1 MTERSIVEAAARLRR
16 QREPYLAA
24 TVVRVHGSAYRRPG
38 ARMLLTQF
46 RWIAGSVSGGC
57 LEGDIARKGWWRTQ
71 HGEPVVVTYDSRL
84 PEAADDD
91 DVRAAF
97 GLGCDGVVEVML
109 ERAGGVGR
117 IDPLELAH
125 ACIAAQQRAAVV
137 TVFRSSSPRC
147 AVGTRLAVQAG
158 GEPFGDAVDDELR
171 RAMVRDAQAAIELGE
186 SRSCDYADGAI
197 EAFVE
202 AIVPPPRA
210 FVFGTG
216 HDAVPF
222 VQLARAVGWDVV
234 VCSPKPRVT
243 TRERFVIADE
253 VLEGSPAELAAR
265 VDACDRAVAVV
276 MSHDYELDRRHLA
289 MLVASRVRYI
299 GVLGPRA
306 RTTRMLGELAI
317 GLDEPRIHA
326 PIGLALGAET
336 PHEIALATV
345 AEIQAVLRRAPAT
358 SLRDGSGSIHGD
370 DTPQLR
376 AVAG

>member
-16 QREPYLAA
+16 QREPYLIA
-24 TVVRVHGSAYRRPG
+24 TVVNTRGSAYRRPG

-57 LEGDIARKGWWRTQ
+57 LEGDISHKGWWRTQ

-84 PEAADDD
+84 PDAPDDD

-97 GLGCDGVVEVML
+97 GLGCDGIVEVML
-109 ERAGGVGR
+109 ERAGAGR
-117 IDPLELAH
+117 IDPLELAQE
-125 ACIAAQQRAAVV
+125 ARIAQRRAAVV
-137 TVFRSSSPRC
+137 TVFRGP
-147 AVGTRLAVQAG
+147 VGKRLALVAG
-158 GEPFGDAVDDELR
+158 GEPFGDALDEGLR
-171 RAMVRDAQAAIELGE
+171 RELIRDAQAAIETGE
-186 SRSCDYADGAI
+186 SRACMYGDV

-222 VQLARAVGWDVV
+222 VQLARTLGWDVV
-234 VCSPKPRVT
+234 VCAPKPRVA

-253 VLEGSPAELAAR
+253 VVAGTPGELAAR

-276 MSHDYELDRRHLA
+276 MGHDYELDRRHVG
-289 MLVASRVRYI
+289 MLVATKARYI

-306 RTTRMLGELAI
+306 RTARMLDEL
-317 GLDEPRIHA
+317 GLASDDPRIHA

-336 PHEIALATV
+336 PQEIALATV
-345 AEIQAVLRRAPAT
+345 AEIQAVLRGAPAT
-358 SLRDGSGSIHGD
+358 SLRDGVGPIHSD
-370 DTPQLR
+370 DPPLR

>member
-1 MTERSIVEAAARLRR
+1 M
-16 QREPYLAA
+16 
-24 TVVRVHGSAYRRPG
+24 
-38 ARMLLTQF
+38 
-46 RWIAGSVSGGC
+46 
-57 LEGDIARKGWWRTQ
+57 
-71 HGEPVVVTYDSRL
+71 
-84 PEAADDD
+84 
-91 DVRAAF
+91 
-97 GLGCDGVVEVML
+97 
-109 ERAGGVGR
+109 
-117 IDPLELAH
+117 
-125 ACIAAQQRAAVV
+125 